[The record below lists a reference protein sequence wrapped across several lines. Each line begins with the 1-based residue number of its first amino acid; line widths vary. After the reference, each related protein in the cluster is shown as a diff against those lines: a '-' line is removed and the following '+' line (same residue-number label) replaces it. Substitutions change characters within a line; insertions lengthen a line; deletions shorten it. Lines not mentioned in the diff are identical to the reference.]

1 MTPSLLLV
9 AVVAGALSN
18 DPYLDRESGVLRNLL
33 GIRDR
38 KELARAEAD
47 LVSRRAATR
56 RPLTHP
62 TYDLAQ
68 LQETHRLLFQDI
80 FEWAG
85 ELRKSDFS
93 KGGTDFWPFELIEG
107 RADKIFSQLR
117 GGPLLKSDT
126 DTDTFLDS
134 LAMLYLDLN
143 HLHPFREGNGR
154 TQRIFLN
161 DVAMASGRVVD
172 WGRIGRPEN
181 DAASSRAVQSL
192 SPGPLR
198 RLLASAVV
206 KVADAQGWDEIA
218 ARDLGNAK
226 STAPTTTSSRPSR
239 SGGHGTSSAPT
250 PVGIGHCPLCGRQL
264 RSPKSI
270 ARGYGPSCWRKVNR

>member
-1 MTPSLLLV
+1 MTPSSLLV
-9 AVVAGALSN
+9 AVVSGALSN

-56 RPLTHP
+56 RPLAHP
-62 TYDLAQ
+62 TYDLPQ

-93 KGGTDFWPFELIEG
+93 KGGTDFWPFELLESG
-107 RADKIFSQLR
+107 AQKIFSQLR
-117 GGPLLKSDT
+117 GGPLFKPDT

-154 TQRIFLN
+154 AQRILLN
-161 DVAMASGRVVD
+161 DVARASGRVVD
-172 WGRIGRPEN
+172 WGRISRPEN

-198 RLLASAVV
+198 RLLAPAIVR
-206 KVADAQGWDEIA
+206 VADAQGWDEIA
-218 ARDLGNAK
+218 ARDLGKAA
-226 STAPTTTSSRPSR
+226 STATTTENSRPPR
-239 SGGHGTSSAPT
+239 RADHGTPSAPA
-250 PVGIGHCPLCGRQL
+250 PAGIGLCPLCGRQL

-270 ARGYGPSCWRKVNR
+270 ARGYGPACWRKVNR